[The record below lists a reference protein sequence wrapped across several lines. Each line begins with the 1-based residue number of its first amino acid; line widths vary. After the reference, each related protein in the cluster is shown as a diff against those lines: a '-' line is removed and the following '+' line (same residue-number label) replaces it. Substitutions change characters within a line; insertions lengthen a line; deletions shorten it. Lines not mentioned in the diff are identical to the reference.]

1 MKYLIFTYFLFS
13 DHIPIHPDQASN
25 QNVQENQ
32 MYIYNNSNINVPALN
47 PIDLY
52 SRPQNYIQNF
62 TANRENPQNL
72 VVQRFENQYQ
82 EELKKFK
89 QNGGSSGQG
98 NGAQD
103 GGKTGNKEE
112 PKENLKPNENKIND
126 FFNGFNQVYNEK
138 GEDSD
143 SKLTI
148 TEDTSLIK
156 GEYICYKCNDVFP
169 SKRNLKQ
176 HAKTCSETVEMEN
189 NEKLGKYTCTQ
200 CAYRCQS
207 PAILKIHERT
217 HSGEKPFA
225 CTFCEYKSGQKNNVA
240 KHILVHMKEKPFRCQ
255 YCEYRCA
262 QKNNLVVHERTHT
275 GYKPFACPYCEYRTV
290 QKPNLVKH
298 MYLHTDQ
305 KPFSC
310 DMCSYRCV
318 QKTNLTKH
326 KQRHLNEKEGEKIDV
341 KAQFKP
347 YRPRQKSV
355 KCPHCSYRCVQK
367 TSLDKHL
374 QFKHPDLPQNL
385 TENLPENLQENEEDS
400 QDAEEKNDI
409 CEGAVQNLS
418 VKKDVTHSEDAYS
431 HNDK

>member
-1 MKYLIFTYFLFS
+1 MKKTDFYLYLFS
-13 DHIPIHPDQASN
+13 GHLSIHTDPVTAQTI
-25 QNVQENQ
+25 QENQ
-32 MYIYNNSNINVPALN
+32 MYIYNNPNINIPALN

-52 SRPQNYIQNF
+52 SRPQNYIQNY

-82 EELKKFK
+82 EEFKKFK
-89 QNGGSSGQG
+89 QNDGSNGQQ
-98 NGAQD
+98 NGAPD
-103 GGKTGNKEE
+103 GGKIENKEE
-112 PKENLKPNENKIND
+112 PKENLKPNENKIFYND
-126 FFNGFNQVYNEK
+126 FNQAYNEK
-138 GEDSD
+138 NEDSD

-156 GEYICYKCNDVFP
+156 GEYICYKCNEVFP

-176 HAKTCSETVEMEN
+176 HAKTCSENAETEN
-189 NEKLGKYTCTQ
+189 CEKLGKYTCTQ

-225 CTFCEYKSGQKNNVA
+225 CTFCDYKSGQKNNVA

-326 KQRHLNEKEGEKIDV
+326 KQRHLNEKEGEKIDI
-341 KAQFKP
+341 KTQFKP

-367 TSLDKHL
+367 TSLEKHL
-374 QFKHPDLPQNL
+374 QFKHADLPQNL
-385 TENLPENLQENEEDS
+385 PENSPDENS
-400 QDAEEKNDI
+400 QDIEDKSDV
-409 CEGAVQNLS
+409 CDGAIQNLS
-418 VKKDVTHSEDAYS
+418 VKKDIIQSEDAYS
-431 HNDK
+431 HSNK